1 MGYRATLSYI
11 VDSVEEQLGDVK
23 DLIPPAFTERAAN
36 EGQRRYEPQIL
47 LPKSIALSWAAD
59 SISVALPTDFVE
71 IATVIP
77 SATVTTAPFPQEIRR
92 HGNTLFFY
100 CKQSAF
106 TGTLHYFAH
115 YPDITDDD
123 DSQLPQ
129 VATDGLISYVLYKAW
144 KKIASNR
151 TDYRRYSTLVNN
163 QTDISDLAALSEAHF
178 NDYLEA
184 RDAVADVRDIEPA
197 YYI

>member
-1 MGYRATLSYI
+1 MSYRSSLSYL

-23 DLIPPAFTERAAN
+23 DLIPPAFTERAVN

-47 LPKSIALSWAAD
+47 LPKSIAISWADDAMTV
-59 SISVALPTDFVE
+59 SLPTDFVE
-71 IATVIP
+71 IATVQALASPIG
-77 SATVTTAPFPQEIRR
+77 AFPLQTRR
-92 HGNTLFFY
+92 HGNNLYFY
-100 CKQSAF
+100 EKQPAF
-106 TGTLHYFAH
+106 SGMLHYFAH

-123 DSQLPQ
+123 DSLLPQ
-129 VATDGLISYVLYKAW
+129 VAVDGLISYALYKAW

-163 QTDISDLAALSEAHF
+163 QTDINDLASLSEAHF

-184 RDAVADVRDIEPA
+184 RDAVADVRDVEPA
-197 YYI
+197 YGY